1 MIKRL
6 FDILASFGGLMFT
19 LPMYPLIALAIKLDS
34 PGPIFYRQARAG
46 VNGCPFIIIKFRPM
60 TNCAYRHRPITV
72 KEDTRVTRTGRWLR
86 RFKLDEIP
94 TLLNVLEGDMSI
106 VGPRPEL
113 LAYVERYTPEQRRV
127 LSVRPG
133 VTDPTTIRF
142 NDEADLLTDADQS
155 EDVYLQQILP
165 EKLRLNLEYIER
177 PSFVY
182 DLKIIFA
189 TLMLIILGKKG
200 QKVR

>member
-1 MIKRL
+1 
-6 FDILASFGGLMFT
+6 
-19 LPMYPLIALAIKLDS
+19 
-34 PGPIFYRQARAG
+34 
-46 VNGCPFIIIKFRPM
+46 
-60 TNCAYRHRPITV
+60 
-72 KEDTRVTRTGRWLR
+72 
-86 RFKLDEIP
+86 
-94 TLLNVLEGDMSI
+94 MSI

-142 NDEADLLTDADQS
+142 NDEADLLTDADRS